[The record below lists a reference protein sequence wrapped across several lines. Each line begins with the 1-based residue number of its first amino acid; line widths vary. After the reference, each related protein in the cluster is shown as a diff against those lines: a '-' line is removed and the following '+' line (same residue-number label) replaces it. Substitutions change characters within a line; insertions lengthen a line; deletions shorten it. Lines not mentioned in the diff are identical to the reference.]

1 MTCWI
6 HWIGAGH
13 YTINSF
19 VNEANK
25 MGVSRRV
32 PQRDLKM
39 MEWGDKIYCVTKQK
53 NRANPVIFGYFT
65 IETIYGIQTN
75 DLPDEIINKVY
86 VVGDPADI
94 QTEKRGCGYLVRGG
108 LYATTIATVE
118 ELADYSS
125 EPQIRGGLKLL
136 PEPWPIMWGMPSFR
150 GFRKFD
156 EESFLADIAESTG
169 RPHLRDMYYA

>member
-1 MTCWI
+1 MTVWL
-6 HWIGAGH
+6 HWIGATH

-32 PQRDLKM
+32 PQRDLRM

-53 NRANPVIFGYFT
+53 HKVNPVIFAYFT

-75 DLPDEIINKVY
+75 DLPDDIGSKVY
-86 VVGDPADI
+86 YVSDPTDI
-94 QTEKRGCGYLVRGG
+94 QTEKRGCGHLVRGG
-108 LYATTIATVE
+108 LYATTTASVE
-118 ELADYSS
+118 ELASYSD
-125 EPQIRGGLKLL
+125 EPQVQGGLKVL
-136 PEPWPIMWGMPSFR
+136 PEPWPIIWGMPPFR

-156 EESFLADIAESTG
+156 ETKFLADIAASEG
-169 RPHLRDMYYA
+169 RPHLRSMYYA